1 MRKIVTLTLIGF
13 LNLSFANE
21 ALYQKECGA
30 CHFAYQS
37 ELLPKRSWEKMMVN
51 LADHFKSDASLDVAD
66 NKAITDY
73 LVANSGESASY
84 KYYIK
89 INNSISKSETP
100 LRISETPYFIK
111 EHRQIAKKL
120 ITQKEVG
127 SIANCNA
134 CHRSADKGIY
144 SERGIDIPNYG
155 KWDD

>member
-1 MRKIVTLTLIGF
+1 MKKVTLILIALVS
-13 LNLSFANE
+13 LNANE
-21 ALYQKECGA
+21 LYQKECGA

-51 LADHFKSDASLDVAD
+51 LSEHFGVDASLDESD
-66 NKAITDY
+66 IKTLRDY
-73 LVANSGESASY
+73 LSANSGENTTHKHFKKLNSSIAS
-84 KYYIK
+84 
-89 INNSISKSETP
+89 NQTP

-111 EHRQIAKKL
+111 EHRGIQQKL

-134 CHRSADKGIY
+134 CHQSADKALYG
-144 SERGIDIPNYG
+144 ERYINIPNYG